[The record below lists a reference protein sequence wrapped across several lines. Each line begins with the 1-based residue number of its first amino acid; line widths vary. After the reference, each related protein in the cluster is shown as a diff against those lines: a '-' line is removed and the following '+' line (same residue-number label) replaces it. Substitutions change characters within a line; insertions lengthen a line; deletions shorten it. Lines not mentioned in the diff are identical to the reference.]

1 MSSSLSN
8 SAILEERIRF
18 VAPRLQSLTPAH
30 VIRFIQDVCHFSNAN
45 DESSISLPEDSSE
58 FMSDSEQLDPSKT
71 LAYAEKIIADALSKY
86 KPEGFSNTAFTQLW
100 TSAKE
105 SVARSS
111 STSAISGSSRP
122 LANDSIPSFFE
133 DPSPPP
139 EFHKYILPKV
149 LSLINMI
156 DPSALSSQTSLWNF
170 LLDSTRVQNA
180 SEARNAVTLRCR
192 TFIPHSS
199 PKALISAFIKGIK
212 PSTLRNA
219 LFDEFNLNLL
229 NSLED
234 LVSRTIILHKNLS
247 SLTPSLKNT
256 SFRSALPSS
265 FLQES
270 RRTSHH
276 HTPHHS
282 PSQAPSK
289 HHSSQPLSR
298 PFCNFCKRRVTRV
311 KHVVILLAV
320 PQK

>member
-1 MSSSLSN
+1 MRKRRQMRQMRAFGAFL
-8 SAILEERIRF
+8 
-18 VAPRLQSLTPAH
+18 
-30 VIRFIQDVCHFSNAN
+30 
-45 DESSISLPEDSSE
+45 
-58 FMSDSEQLDPSKT
+58 
-71 LAYAEKIIADALSKY
+71 KIDNTAKY
-86 KPEGFSNTAFTQLW
+86 KPGGFSNTA
-100 TSAKE
+100 SAKE

-156 DPSALSSQTSLWNF
+156 DPSALSSQASLWNF

-180 SEARNAVTLRCR
+180 SEARNVLNSLSMNPARTSDIHSYFEQLQAVTLRCR

-234 LVSRTIILHKNLS
+234 LVSRTIILHKNL
-247 SLTPSLKNT
+247 
-256 SFRSALPSS
+256 F
-265 FLQES
+265 F
-270 RRTSHH
+270 
-276 HTPHHS
+276 PH
-282 PSQAPSK
+282 
-289 HHSSQPLSR
+289 
-298 PFCNFCKRRVTRV
+298 
-311 KHVVILLAV
+311 AV
-320 PQK
+320 PQEYLFPFCAPLFLFARISKNLSSSYTTSFPFTSPF